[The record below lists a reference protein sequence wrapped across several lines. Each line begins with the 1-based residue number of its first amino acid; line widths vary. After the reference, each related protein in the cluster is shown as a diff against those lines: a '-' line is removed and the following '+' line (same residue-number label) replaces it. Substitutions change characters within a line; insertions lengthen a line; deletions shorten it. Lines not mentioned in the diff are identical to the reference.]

1 MNKRI
6 LIAGGGRNQLKF
18 IGKAR
23 EMGVFAAVVDGD
35 PQAPGLAEADHG
47 EMGDIRDAAVLEALG
62 RAWRVDGIFPGAELA
77 VEAVASASAAL
88 GLPGIP
94 PETARRV
101 RDKAAMRETLK
112 EAGFLIPRFRTAR
125 DAAEAVNASGDLGF
139 PLVVKPSDGNA
150 SKGVQTVSRM
160 EDISPAFDRAAH
172 ASSGGV
178 VLLEAYMEGQEYC
191 VDGLVHEG
199 EFHLGGITGKE
210 RSELPYRYDLGI
222 FMPPRLPLAH
232 ERAIEE
238 TVRAA
243 LKALRFNQGLVHAE
257 VILEEAAS
265 PEIRGPGPPGG
276 CHIVEVAG
284 RPGGGRIPTD
294 LIPLVYGVD
303 FPADCIRVTLGQ
315 PPVSA
320 PRYRRGAALYW
331 LPGAAGIV
339 ERLEGCE
346 EARRMPGVRDLVVGV
361 KPGDQLGPA
370 VDCVGRDRLGYVLT
384 EGETADEA
392 AQRAR
397 AARDQCRI
405 VTRRDA
411 VRFRGG

>member
-1 MNKRI
+1 MTKRI
-6 LIAGGGRNQLKF
+6 LIAGGGPNQLGF
-18 IGKAR
+18 IRKAR
-23 EMGVFAAVVDGD
+23 EIGVFAAVVDGD
-35 PQAPGLAEADHG
+35 PEAPGLAEADHG
-47 EMGDIRDAAVLEALG
+47 EMGDIRNPAVLEVLG
-62 RAWRVDGIFPGAELA
+62 RAWGVDGIFPGAELA
-77 VEAVASASAAL
+77 VEAAASARAAL

-101 RDKAAMRETLK
+101 RDKAAMREVLK
-112 EAGFLIPRFRTAR
+112 EAGFLTPRFQIAR
-125 DAAEAVNASGDLGF
+125 DAADAVNAARELGF
-139 PLVVKPSDGNA
+139 PLVIKPSDGNA

-160 EDISPAFDRAAH
+160 ADLSPAFDRAAQ

-178 VLLEAYMEGQEYC
+178 VLLEAYMEGEEYC

-210 RSELPYRYDLGI
+210 RSDLPYRYDLGI
-222 FMPPRLPLAH
+222 FMPPRLPHSH

-243 LKALRFNQGLVHAE
+243 LKALGFNQGLVHAE

-265 PEIRGPGPPGG
+265 LERSGGGPPGG
-276 CHIVEVAG
+276 CHIVEIAG

-294 LIPLVYGVD
+294 LIPLVYGAD

-320 PRYRRGAALYW
+320 PRYHRGAALYW

-346 EARRMPGVRDLVVGV
+346 EARRMPGVRDLAVGV

-370 VDCVGRDRLGYVLT
+370 VDCVGRDRIGYVLT

-392 AQRAR
+392 IQRAR
-397 AARDQCRI
+397 AARDHCRI
-405 VTRRDA
+405 VTRPPS
-411 VRFRGG
+411 